1 MKIHFPKFR
10 STQTIMSHR
19 LPESR
24 PTIFAVLW
32 LMIYLG
38 TPLLLFGLVLDGLF
52 QWATGVCVGVW
63 CLF

>member
-1 MKIHFPKFR
+1 
-10 STQTIMSHR
+10 MSHR

-38 TPLLLFGLVLDGLF
+38 TPLLLIGLVLDGLF